1 MWLKATDMKTHLNE
15 IRVTPAL
22 FRCLAAIGFA
32 VLLVG
37 LMVASKGGGV

>member
-1 MWLKATDMKTHLNE
+1 MKTQLNE
-15 IRVTPAL
+15 FRVPPAL
-22 FRCLAAIGFA
+22 FRCLTAIGLG